1 MIVFDSIVAW
11 GGVVDELD
19 FATKLLSWS
28 KSGFPELG
36 DSEGVVISETIQQV
50 WTVYTQT
57 CNFLKALSKL
67 FQKDNKNRW

>member
-50 WTVYTQT
+50 
-57 CNFLKALSKL
+57 
-67 FQKDNKNRW
+67 